1 MILLLRPLVADT
13 ELPNPVAAAVV
24 VKGTKLSFPHFF
36 LSLPRSFGLFGGGGS
51 RHRKRGAA
59 AIKGTKIILQRP
71 ADFLPL
77 LPSRVS
83 SKFRSDTAA
92 QTEKIEVSLPLITTG
107 KSLDKGSFKVFKV

>member
-1 MILLLRPLVADT
+1 MILLLRPLAADT
-13 ELPNPVAAAVV
+13 ELPNPVATAEAAEAV

-51 RHRKRGAA
+51 RQRKRGGAM
-59 AIKGTKIILQRP
+59 KGTKIILQRP
-71 ADFLPL
+71 ADFLPF

-92 QTEKIEVSLPLITTG
+92 QTEKLENMITTG